1 MAFFLNRYLLHYD
14 AIPMQDG
21 PQHIDDFLGN
31 WFIRKAMWSSPKTI
45 QQTAASLKKFY
56 KCMLEKGHIDQES
69 YDVLLDDIKTCMPIW
84 LEDCEDFNNLAY
96 DASW

>member
-56 KCMLEKGHIDQES
+56 KCMCERGHVSSEDLGE
-69 YDVLLDDIKTCMPIW
+69 VLDTVKENLQDWKDA
-84 LEDCEDFNNLAY
+84 CEDF
-96 DASW
+96 DALGASFWY